1 MKLSS
6 IFNDII
12 TETSVKSSDRT
23 KIYEDERL
31 LVVVPLTHR
40 ASCKYGAHTPW
51 CVSTPSNADHY
62 EVSDNFGFLNR
73 FKPSDKPINFLDRCI
88 SSFNEFILP
97 RERISQ

>member
-31 LVVVPLTHR
+31 LV
-40 ASCKYGAHTPW
+40 
-51 CVSTPSNADHY
+51 
-62 EVSDNFGFLNR
+62 F
-73 FKPSDKPINFLDRCI
+73 
-88 SSFNEFILP
+88 
-97 RERISQ
+97 